1 MTNSDSQSLRVVYM
15 GTPDFAVPALEALID
30 SHHEVVG
37 VFTQPDRKSGR
48 GKKVRRPPVKVVA
61 EEAGVPVCQP
71 HKINKRV
78 KENDDAYET
87 LEDWAPDVVVVA
99 AYGQILPEHILDVPK
114 LGCVNIHAS
123 LLPKYR
129 GAAPINWAI
138 VHGEESTGVTLMQM
152 DVGLDTGPMLEIFE
166 VPIPAD
172 MTAQELH
179 DRLAELGREVI
190 VEALDKLAAGE
201 LDPTPQDDEQSSYA
215 SMLSKEDGHVDWGKS
230 GHEVANH
237 IRGFNPWPG
246 AFAFHEHDGEK
257 TRIKFHRALPLTDMP
272 LTDMPVEGHGEPGEV
287 LEADASE
294 GRLVIACGEGAI
306 ECVEVQAPGRK
317 AMNARDFMNGY
328 EIKAGD
334 RFV

>member
-1 MTNSDSQSLRVVYM
+1 MTSNSNTDKNSLRVVYM

-37 VFTQPDRKSGR
+37 VFTQPDRRSGR
-48 GKKVRRPPVKVVA
+48 GKNVRRPPVKVVA
-61 EEAGVPVCQP
+61 EEAGVPVYQP
-71 HKINKRV
+71 KRV
-78 KENDDAYET
+78 KKNDEAYQT
-87 LEDWAPDVVVVA
+87 LAAWEPDVVVVA
-99 AYGQILPEHILDVPK
+99 AYGQILPERILDLPR

-138 VHGEESTGVTLMQM
+138 VHGEDKTGVTLMQM
-152 DVGLDTGPMLEIFE
+152 DVGLDTGPMLEKYE
-166 VPIPAD
+166 VDIPRN

-190 VEALDKLAAGE
+190 VGALDKLAAGE
-201 LDPTPQDDEQSSYA
+201 LEPTPQDDAESSYA
-215 SMLSKEDGHVDWGKS
+215 SMLSKEDGHIDWEKS
-230 GHEVANH
+230 GEEVANH

-257 TRIKFHRALPLTDMP
+257 TRIKFHRAR
-272 LTDMPVEGHGEPGEV
+272 PVDAAGEPGEV
-287 LEADASE
+287 LEADVSDE
-294 GRLVIACGEGAI
+294 RLVIACGEGAI

-317 AMNARDFMNGY
+317 AMGVRDFLNGY
-328 EIKAGD
+328 EISEGD